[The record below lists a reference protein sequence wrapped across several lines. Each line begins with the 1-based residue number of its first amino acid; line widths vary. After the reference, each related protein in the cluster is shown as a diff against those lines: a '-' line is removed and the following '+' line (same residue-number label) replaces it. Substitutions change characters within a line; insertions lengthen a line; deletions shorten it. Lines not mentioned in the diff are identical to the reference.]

1 MKLIASL
8 ITHNEANR
16 FLKLC
21 IESLLGFCDEIRVLE
36 DDSTD
41 GTHKILSEMKAKV
54 LRNDYRMFFEHE
66 GRARQKLLEWTMEG
80 NPTHILAID
89 ADEFVAD
96 GQLLRAELEK
106 PVEALTMSERRR
118 RSPRMTPVGVW
129 SLQMQEIWGAT
140 DDVLNIRQ
148 DGGWK
153 EHPVPIV
160 FTVPPP
166 EDREALRHWQIP
178 DRALACGRVPKEV
191 GFRAGRLRERPVTQ
205 ILHYGWACKK
215 DRAARHARYVEHD
228 GGKHHAGS
236 HLNSIMCSDNR
247 VRMTEREWPESL
259 AAAKAGLLAR
269 INQ

>member
-1 MKLIASL
+1 MKLVASL
-8 ITHNEANR
+8 ITHNERQR
-16 FLKLC
+16 FLEPC
-21 IESLLGFCDEIRVLE
+21 IKSLLGFCDEIRVVD

-41 GTHKILSEMKAKV
+41 GTHKMLADLGAIV

-80 NPTHILAID
+80 QPTHVLAID

-96 GQLLRAELEK
+96 GQLLRAELDK
-106 PVEALTMSERRR
+106 PVEILSMIERRR
-118 RSPRMTPVGVW
+118 RSPRMMSSGVW

-140 DDVLNIRQ
+140 DNCLNIRQ

-160 FTVPPP
+160 FTVPQ
-166 EDREALRHWQIP
+166 DRQALRHWRIP
-178 DRALACGRVPKEV
+178 DRALACGRVPTEV
-191 GFRAGRLRERPVTQ
+191 AVRSNRTQGPAVTQ
-205 ILHYGWACKK
+205 LLHYGWACEA
-215 DRAARHARYVEHD
+215 DRAERHARYVKHD

-236 HLNSIMCSDNR
+236 HLDSIMWGDSR
-247 VRMTEREWPESL
+247 VQLTQRAWPDSL